1 MLDLERF
8 KDMVIYAKVAN
19 LGSFTAAA
27 EQLSI
32 AKGTVS
38 KAIARLESELNLRL
52 LQRTTRTISMT
63 LEGRAYLDYCSEIIR
78 QAEAAENH
86 LGTFRDMPS
95 GIIRVT
101 APVTFGS
108 VRVAPLLPPLLKRHP
123 ELQIELLLEDKRVD
137 LMAENID
144 IALRCGRL
152 ENSSLIARRLSGL
165 PLVMVATPKYLAT
178 HTKPTLPEELAQ
190 HQCLLHGFHAAE
202 RHWQLKVDDNK
213 VIRVAVNGQLRVNNN
228 QALKHALLADL
239 GIAYLPRYQV
249 ENELLNGSVVSI
261 LDNYM
266 PDETAVHAVYRHRA
280 HLSAAMKATLEYFQD
295 VL

>member
-8 KDMVIYAKVAN
+8 KDMVIYAKVAH

-27 EQLSI
+27 EQLGI

-38 KAIARLESELNLRL
+38 KAITRLESDLNLRL

-63 LEGRAYLDYCSEIIR
+63 LEGRAYFDYCSEIIR
-78 QAEAAENH
+78 QAEAAEHH
-86 LGTFRDMPS
+86 LGTFRDNPS
-95 GIIRVT
+95 GVIRVT

-108 VRVAPLLPPLLKRHP
+108 VQVAPLLPPLLKRFP
-123 ELQIELLLEDKRVD
+123 DLQIELLLEDKRVD

-144 IALRCGRL
+144 IALRCGNL
-152 ENSSLIARRLSGL
+152 ESSTLIARRLRGL
-165 PLVMVATPKYLAT
+165 PLVMVATPGYLT
-178 HTKPTLPEELAQ
+178 SSKPPKQPEELRE
-190 HQCLLHGFHAAE
+190 HQCLLHGFHAVE
-202 RHWQLKVDDNK
+202 RYWQVQEPDGST
-213 VIRVAVNGQLRVNNN
+213 VRIPVRGQLRVNNN

-249 ENELLNGSVVSI
+249 EKELESGAVIPI
-261 LDNYM
+261 LTDFM
-266 PDETAVHAVYRHRA
+266 PAETPVHAVYRHRA
-280 HLSAAMKATLEYFQD
+280 HLSAAMRATLEYFQQ